1 MKKKNKNKY
10 PLKDPS
16 PLLIPLTLSP
26 LLIKLS
32 PSQNIFFIKRIKSA
46 VL

>member
-1 MKKKNKNKY
+1 MKKIKNKY

-32 PSQNIFFIKRIKSA
+32 PSRNIFFIKRIKSA